1 MGCRD
6 KISSRCGKK
15 ASAKCIDYEGT
26 LVQGTGI
33 TNPCDKDLETVIEDI
48 NLQIE
53 KLIDATTLTGLTEAC
68 IDYNVSGT
76 NITINE
82 AILGLNSKV
91 CQLVAITKLDAV
103 EVCPTCPTDCTTTP
117 CSGNGLI
124 YHSFAALSFPLSV
137 VGTWKTG
144 TTTTDQYTTNLQH
157 VVPSTGKYK
166 VTIEIDGV
174 MASSS
179 TAKVGVGINAATPV
193 ETNDVIGYFSSSLI
207 GEEVNG
213 NNTFTFIQDL
223 VKGDSIKFYAKL
235 ASGTLYTISSIKL
248 ITEKIG

>member
-15 ASAKCIDYEGT
+15 TSAKCIDYEGT
-26 LVQGTGI
+26 LVQGTSI
-33 TNPCDKDLETVIEDI
+33 TDPCDKDLETVIEDI

-53 KLIDATTLTGLTEAC
+53 KLIDSTTLAGLTEAC

-91 CQLVAITKLDAV
+91 CELVAITKLDAI
-103 EVCPTCPTDCTTTP
+103 EVCPTCTTDCATTT

-124 YHSFAALSFPLSV
+124 YHSFAAGSFPLSV
-137 VGTWKTG
+137 VGTWLTG
-144 TTTTDQYTTNLQH
+144 VTTIDQYSTNLQH

-166 VTIEIDGV
+166 VTVELNGV

-179 TAKVGVGINAATPV
+179 TAKVGVSINSVAPV
-193 ETNDVIGYFSSSLI
+193 ETNDAVGYFSSSLI
-207 GEEVNG
+207 SEETNG
-213 NNTFTFIQDL
+213 NVTLTFIQDL
-223 VKGDSIKFYAKL
+223 IKGDSIKFNAKL
-235 ASGTLYTISSIKL
+235 ASGTLYTINSIKL
-248 ITEKIG
+248 LTEKIG